1 MMNDPNS
8 HLIYSTDKNA
18 FPKLEKREPLPI
30 QKDALIRLEYQTHGR
45 KGKGVSLVIG
55 LKGGDEA
62 IASLAAELKKQCGCG
77 GTVKQGIIEIQGD
90 KIAFLKKRLEAE
102 GFKMRLVR
110 G

>member
-1 MMNDPNS
+1 MMHDPNS

-30 QKDALIRLEYQTHGR
+30 QKDTLIRLEYQTHRR
-45 KGKGVSLVIG
+45 KGKGISLVIG
-55 LKGGDEA
+55 LKGGGKA
-62 IASLAAELKKQCGCG
+62 IASLAVKLKKQCGCV

-90 KIAFLKKRLEAE
+90 KIAFLKKRLDAK
-102 GFKMRLVR
+102 GLKVKLVI